1 MKLMFVCS
9 WVSHTRFY
17 IAMWKYSYLGK
28 SCDHKSHCP
37 EAYEGFRN
45 LICFAILPL
54 CNERHSN
61 VRLMEVLDVL
71 PQTLTFP
78 IKMTLSGQSDQK
90 LGTLAVRVKFS
101 ISEFAWILIYC
112 CCYDLGRGSVVVER
126 VVWGS
131 SENYLSERCFEIL
144 SGSHLR
150 VAWYV
155 KSLSKQNYC
164 YPLFF
169 PVSHKRFMAV
179 WWLGDIW
186 SYGSCWGRGRMKRYL
201 HREMQCLTNISRLTT
216 AHRTM
221 KHSTWNTLL

>member
-1 MKLMFVCS
+1 
-9 WVSHTRFY
+9 
-17 IAMWKYSYLGK
+17 
-28 SCDHKSHCP
+28 
-37 EAYEGFRN
+37 
-45 LICFAILPL
+45 
-54 CNERHSN
+54 
-61 VRLMEVLDVL
+61 
-71 PQTLTFP
+71 
-78 IKMTLSGQSDQK
+78 MTLSGQSDQK

-101 ISEFAWILIYC
+101 ISEFAWISIYC

-221 KHSTWNTLL
+221 KHSTWNTLLQLSVGNLLCCSPDSWRSAGLWRDTHSENLCPMNKYFWCQG